1 LYSIPIVKGV
11 NNGMNKNQP
20 FKTNLQPT
28 MDNLTQAIFVVNRH
42 AKTATDPKFLYKL
55 KQSSL
60 EKLLKEGKAKK
71 IGLHFSSNP
80 KNSQQQSDILIECG
94 KYMFHLPP
102 TKQDFRDLPH
112 LGALRTDV
120 RNPKST
126 ISLNQ
131 AKKLLIHYTGLKEI
145 SPNNN
150 NRRKKYEKPVF
161 KKLGESY

>member
-1 LYSIPIVKGV
+1 
-11 NNGMNKNQP
+11 MNRHQP
-20 FKTNLQPT
+20 YKTILQPT
-28 MDNLTQAIFVVNRH
+28 IDNLTQAIFVVNRH

-55 KQSSL
+55 KQNSL

-71 IGLHFSSNP
+71 VGLHFSSNP
-80 KNSQQQSDILIECG
+80 KNSQQQSDILVECG

-112 LGALRTDV
+112 LGSLRTDV

-145 SPNNN
+145 STNNN
-150 NRRKKYEKPVF
+150 ERRKKYEKPVF